1 MQSLQPRTYHKR
13 PRLTPSNESGQRWIR
28 IEDAG
33 SGKEIAER
41 VRRGKASLKI
51 VQTPWGI
58 EFHICNLVD
67 DANGVRILDKILVP
81 PTQVLSADMNAGN
94 GTRGIRGDIPP
105 AVGVLGLGGGKSV
118 FAALTLLCLASN
130 LIAFVVSSSL
140 PPMYV
145 ELNRLVQPGSLLSL
159 ARTEGFIL
167 MCSFVLLAIVRS
179 VSERMIL
186 QGLILGVLAADA
198 VNDIALLST
207 GNWLLAIE
215 LAVATAVLI
224 PSLVGILTTRKLG
237 SLSTGST

>member
-1 MQSLQPRTYHKR
+1 M
-13 PRLTPSNESGQRWIR
+13 TPSNESGQRWIR

-67 DANGVRILDKILVP
+67 DASGVRILDKILVP
-81 PTQVLSADMNAGN
+81 PTQILSTDTNAGN
-94 GTRGIRGDIPP
+94 ETRGIRSNIAP
-105 AVGVLGLGGGKSV
+105 ALSILGLGTGKSS
-118 FAALTLLCLASN
+118 FAVLTLLCLASN

-167 MCSFVLLAIVRS
+167 ISSFVLLVLVRS
-179 VSERMIL
+179 ISERIIL

-198 VNDIALLST
+198 VNDIALVST
-207 GNWLLAIE
+207 HDWPFAIE

-224 PSLVGILTTRKLG
+224 PSLVGILMSGRLG
-237 SLSTGST
+237 STSTGPA